1 MSVSVVISTY
11 NNPTGLRMCLLGM
24 MSQTVL
30 PDQIIIADDG
40 SDRAG
45 YGFLSE
51 ALFSSLPI
59 EKVWHPDRGWQK
71 NLILNITK
79 SEILLSGQQLA
90 RAEQSI
96 EKVLT
101 ISPGNYPASIIQ
113 SKILSAKKEI
123 IKAEEVLRDLLIKK
137 NRDPSLWMQ
146 LSEVQRAGKNIVG
159 YHLSRGEYYLL
170 IGDFENA
177 LNQFQ
182 FALRLSGNSF
192 QASETIITKIKFAQ
206 ERLGNKRGF

>member
-1 MSVSVVISTY
+1 M
-11 NNPTGLRMCLLGM
+11 
-24 MSQTVL
+24 Q
-30 PDQIIIADDG
+30 
-40 SDRAG
+40 
-45 YGFLSE
+45 
-51 ALFSSLPI
+51 ALNLIDEILTKFP
-59 EKVWHPDRGWQK
+59 K

-182 FALRLSGNSF
+182 FALQLSGNSF